1 MFLLDTNVI
10 SELRKLG
17 DGKADGRVAAW
28 ISSRDAAS
36 FYLSALTLM
45 ELEIGILRI
54 ERRDAA
60 QGERLRTW
68 MDRHVLPEFLERTLP
83 VDSAVALK
91 CARLHVPDPRAE
103 RDALIAATAL
113 VYPKRNRFAMYR
125 QAARRSFR
133 RPSCES
139 MRSAGANTP
148 SRCSQRKSLAS
159 FSVIRRPA
167 SCPRRQLRDPSASR
181 RKKEIDR
188 PDRSS
193 SHPRLSTVARSD
205 G

>member
-17 DGKADGRVAAW
+17 DGKADRRVAAW
-28 ISSRDAAS
+28 VSGGDAAS
-36 FYLSALTLM
+36 FYISALTLM

-60 QGERLRTW
+60 QGDRLRTW

-83 VDSAVALK
+83 VDAVVALK

-113 VYPKRNRFAMYR
+113 VHGMAVVTGNVADFETTGAEVIDPWAD
-125 QAARRSFR
+125 ASSAIDAGRR
-133 RPSCES
+133 
-139 MRSAGANTP
+139 G
-148 SRCSQRKSLAS
+148 
-159 FSVIRRPA
+159 
-167 SCPRRQLRDPSASR
+167 
-181 RKKEIDR
+181 
-188 PDRSS
+188 
-193 SHPRLSTVARSD
+193 
-205 G
+205 